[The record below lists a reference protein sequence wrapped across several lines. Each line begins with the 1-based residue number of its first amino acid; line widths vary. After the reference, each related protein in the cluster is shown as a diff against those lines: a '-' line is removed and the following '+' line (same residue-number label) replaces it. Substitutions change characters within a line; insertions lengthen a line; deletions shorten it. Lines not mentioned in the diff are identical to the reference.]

1 MCQAEFLYWRLN
13 AKRGAPPAGIQAS
26 QLIDRGFGHLI
37 LQVWT
42 INIYICI
49 YMYMFVCMFVCMCVY
64 IYILYTHIHIMT
76 YTIQMCRVKNPHGQI
91 SPLVKSRQFSPSA
104 SHTSRRPRD
113 SGHCAELEPQWLKH
127 ADGLETAEKVGEIM

>member
-1 MCQAEFLYWRLN
+1 
-13 AKRGAPPAGIQAS
+13 
-26 QLIDRGFGHLI
+26 
-37 LQVWT
+37 
-42 INIYICI
+42 
-49 YMYMFVCMFVCMCVY
+49 MYMFVCMFVCMCVY

>member
-1 MCQAEFLYWRLN
+1 MYVCLY
-13 AKRGAPPAGIQAS
+13 
-26 QLIDRGFGHLI
+26 
-37 LQVWT
+37 
-42 INIYICI
+42 
-49 YMYMFVCMFVCMCVY
+49 VCVC